1 MSISQTLAAGRDQ
14 LTIAQADL
22 FYNAADTLPFN
33 PKPNGPEDVQ
43 QKMSSGLDL
52 GWLIFIAL
60 IFIGAGAMIVSVIL
74 KKSEGASENVTTNVA
89 RVGMGI
95 IAFGALGSI
104 IRGLM

>member
-22 FYNAADTLPFN
+22 FYNAQELPFN

-43 QKMSSGLDL
+43 NKMSTGLDL

-95 IAFGALGSI
+95 IAFASLGSI